1 MNNDKTLEVLKA
13 ATALIRAEYV
23 ARYTELQ
30 LAGLN
35 VIRTGLAAVGMDAG
49 IYAPYPNGRMG
60 KTEYRQVLAK
70 YSRVRRYFQ
79 GVKGCR
85 SSHEPEI
92 VVEKPDVEAKL
103 RLAAKQEADAL
114 VDSYLHK
121 LAGKIGKEISSATT
135 NGNIW
140 DYATLVV
147 TCCDGEVQTW
157 RTNCILNQS
166 VYGKLFNQWPTRRA
180 A

>member
-23 ARYTELQ
+23 ARYTDLQ
-30 LAGLN
+30 LAAL
-35 VIRTGLAAVGMDAG
+35 VRDRAGLAAVGMDAD

-60 KTEYRQVLAK
+60 KSEYRQAEAK
-70 YSRVRRYFQ
+70 YRRVRRYFQ

-85 SSHEPEI
+85 GFHEPEI
-92 VVEKPDVEAKL
+92 VVENPEAEVRL
-103 RLAAKQEADAL
+103 RQIAKQDADAL

-166 VYGKLFNQWPTRRA
+166 VYGKLFNQWPTRRVS
-180 A
+180 